1 VPAKLQGRLE
11 RVIVLRTVLL
21 SSTNFQKK
29 CQPAV
34 GADATRGR
42 DHDPRVTQD
51 ATLAQDPD
59 LSLLGVVVVPAVMG
73 DPEVLAHPEEGAGAP
88 QDHPCQTGDD
98 TSDQG
103 TRQRHV
109 PVLECS
115 V

>member
-1 VPAKLQGRLE
+1 VE
-11 RVIVLRTVLL
+11 
-21 SSTNFQKK
+21 
-29 CQPAV
+29 
-34 GADATRGR
+34 ADATRGR

-51 ATLAQDPD
+51 ATLAQDPG

-73 DPEVLAHPEEGAGAP
+73 DPEVLAHPDEGAGAP
-88 QDHPCQTGDD
+88 QDHPCLTGDD

-103 TRQRHV
+103 TRQRHR